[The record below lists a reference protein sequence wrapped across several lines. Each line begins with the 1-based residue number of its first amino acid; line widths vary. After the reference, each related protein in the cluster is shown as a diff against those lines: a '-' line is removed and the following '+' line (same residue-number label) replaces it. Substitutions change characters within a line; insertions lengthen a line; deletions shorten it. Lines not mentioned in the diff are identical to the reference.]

1 MRSLALRD
9 LELLLIA
16 DHPTVDPEPDLLAAL
31 AVAIREV
38 GRDAFLERPI
48 VEPTQAFFPEPW
60 IPDER
65 GVEALLRTLVG
76 HADLHLEVVAST
88 SREELGE
95 TDDDPALSFHA
106 GGKLWLSAI
115 EERVALFGVDLVDL
129 EDAAGA
135 ASHELAHAHRIV
147 GGVSRRSP
155 YRGNQT
161 ELDPATRREL
171 ASDEARAQ
179 AVEIALGFG
188 VLALNHSL
196 VRQSAQVTPVFGDA
210 PPVIG
215 EGFAFLG
222 GARLMRRRPGH
233 VSPDGVAFLVACQ
246 LVARDA
252 DSGQIASVENVLFT
266 DQRQLLRSALE
277 RVRARRDG
285 ILLALGV

>member
-1 MRSLALRD
+1 M
-9 LELLLIA
+9 IA
-16 DHPTVDPEPDLLAAL
+16 EPPSVGPEPDLLAAL

-38 GRDAFLERPI
+38 GRDVFLERRI
-48 VEPTQAFFPEPW
+48 VEPTAQFFPEPW
-60 IPDER
+60 SADER
-65 GVEALLRTLVG
+65 GVEALLRTLVE

-95 TDDDPALSFHA
+95 TDEDPALSFHP

-135 ASHELAHAHRIV
+135 ASHELAHAHRLV

-155 YRGNQT
+155 YRRNQT
-161 ELDPATRREL
+161 ELDPATRREI

-196 VRQSAQVTPVFGDA
+196 VRQSAQITPVFGDA

-215 EGFAFLG
+215 AGFAFLG
-222 GARLMRRRPGH
+222 GARLMGPRPGH
-233 VSPDGVAFLVACQ
+233 VSPDGVAFLLACQ
-246 LVARDA
+246 LIARGAEEAQVAR
-252 DSGQIASVENVLFT
+252 IEKVLFP
-266 DQRQLLRSALE
+266 DQRQLFRGAID
-277 RVRARRDG
+277 RARERRAA